1 MGLINDKLT
10 NKPKEHEAPSHI
22 LESEYTQMNYHHE
35 RIFFGTTNLI
45 GCAVAILGAI
55 LSEGDTRW
63 FCVTLTVGIIVSTC
77 MALMTRNTESMKV
90 VSGRFLFA
98 LTCTVLATRL
108 VPYAI
113 PSMAE
118 AIYNDV
124 LLLGV
129 VSGIVNVLA
138 FTVGYGLIKSL
149 NDEKISLGRWLKD
162 ILIMLLTRK

>member
-1 MGLINDKLT
+1 MKIPLIDGDT
-10 NKPKEHEAPSHI
+10 THI
-22 LESEYTQMNYHHE
+22 NYFTE
-35 RIFFGTTNLI
+35 KMFFGILNLI
-45 GCAVAILGAI
+45 GSAIAAIGAI
-55 LSEGDTRW
+55 LSEDDTRW
-63 FCVTLTVGIIVSTC
+63 FCITLTVGIIVSTC

-113 PSMAE
+113 PSMAD
-118 AIYNDV
+118 AIYSDV